1 MKRKQKRLAL
11 IRREQTEERNAPERP
26 RNSWL
31 ATTLVRNAN
40 ETSAMLWRGGVPTFG
55 GAMILPR
62 TFEHSFLVPGPE
74 ELQ

>member
-31 ATTLVRNAN
+31 ATTLVCN
-40 ETSAMLWRGGVPTFG
+40 
-55 GAMILPR
+55 AMILPR